1 MRVCPACH
9 APMNA
14 QNVQGTEIDMCARCA
29 GVFLDADEGHVVGVD
44 GSSFFGLVARRVGD
58 SERLCPD
65 HGKAMVR
72 FAADTATGAVE
83 IERAECCGGIFLDAG
98 EAGAMR
104 AADQGTGTLTCPT
117 CKVALRETVLHE
129 MQIDECTGCDGVF
142 LEGGEPE
149 KAGIETSL
157 IFGDSQWAAPAVGAA
172 GLCPVCAKAMTRHR
186 PEILGQSFEADY
198 ASCCGGV
205 WVDRALEPRL
215 RSASR
220 RAVTL
225 RADAQFASGQEVEQP
240 KAALQTP
247 DEIRA
252 GVTAREHHMQARLRH
267 ARDERF
273 YAEVRRMQYR
283 GRGGHP
289 RGSW

>member
-1 MRVCPACH
+1 
-9 APMNA
+9 MNA

-44 GSSFFGLVARRVGD
+44 ATSFFGLMARRVGD
-58 SERLCPD
+58 SERMCPD
-65 HGKAMVR
+65 HGKPMAR

-104 AADQGTGTLTCPT
+104 TASLGMGTPTCPA
-117 CKVALRETVLHE
+117 CKIPLRETFLHE
-129 MQIDECTGCDGVF
+129 MQVDECTSCDGVF

-157 IFGDSQWAAPAVGAA
+157 LFGDSQWGAPSVGAA
-172 GLCPVCAKAMTRHR
+172 GLCPVCAKPMTRHQ
-186 PEILGQSFEADY
+186 PQLLGQSFEADY
-198 ASCCGGV
+198 ALCCGGV

-225 RADAQFASGQEVEQP
+225 RADAQFAAGQEVERP
-240 KAALQTP
+240 TAALQTP

-252 GVTAREHHMQARLRH
+252 GEKAREQHMEARLRQ

-283 GRGGHP
+283 RSN
-289 RGSW
+289 SW